1 MKAKKKQKA
10 VASEAVEGP
19 AVVTAAHTQDRM
31 LSAAAGARKGWSKLT
46 VYEREFR
53 LGHLRCKDQ
62 VTKEALEAELRREA
76 DRFAAAR
83 AFDLGWQVCTA
94 SWPGSG
100 GYDQVKGGGG
110 VPGAFADHQ
119 RDAKDFWRR
128 VEQAMGANDW
138 LICRRVCGEN
148 FSVAAAVTAIN
159 PGYRFSTLARF
170 REVLDA
176 LVEGMRRVRKYDGS
190 IVKAILPAR

>member
-1 MKAKKKQKA
+1 MKKKPKLP
-10 VASEAVEGP
+10 VGEPVEGP
-19 AVVTAAHTQDRM
+19 AIVGADHVQDRV
-31 LSAAAGARKGWSKLT
+31 LSKTAGARKGWSKLT

-53 LGHLRCKDQ
+53 LGHLRCKERCE
-62 VTKEALEAELRREA
+62 TKEGAEAEARLEA

-83 AFDLGWQVCTA
+83 AFDLGWQICCA
-94 SWPGSG
+94 SWPDSSG
-100 GYDQVKGGGG
+100 FDLVKGGSG

-148 FSVAAAVTAIN
+148 YSVAAAVTAIN

-170 REVLDA
+170 REALDA
-176 LVEGMRRVRKYDGS
+176 LVEGMRR
-190 IVKAILPAR
+190 ARRQSSPVA